1 MSARTDLRPRPP
13 ELRLPVRM
21 RAVANHELHLSSPS
35 SLLQERESVPA
46 AQDRAPAADLKTRD
60 HYDEWIALHEGD

>member
-1 MSARTDLRPRPP
+1 
-13 ELRLPVRM
+13 M